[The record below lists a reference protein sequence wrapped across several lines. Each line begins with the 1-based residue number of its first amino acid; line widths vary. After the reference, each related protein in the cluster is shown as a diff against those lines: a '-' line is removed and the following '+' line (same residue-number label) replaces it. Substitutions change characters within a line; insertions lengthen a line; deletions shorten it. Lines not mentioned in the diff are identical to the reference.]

1 MKINVSEY
9 VWLSDRNL
17 CSVEHLAEVSG
28 LSLEEL
34 SDLIEMGLILPVPA
48 DIDAQPKSFSLHY
61 VITANLARRLRDDFE
76 LDRNGMV
83 LAVRLMQRIDA
94 LQEELEAMRAK
105 R

>member
-17 CSVEHLAEVSG
+17 CSVEHLAETSG
-28 LSLEEL
+28 LSIEDL
-34 SDLIEMGLILPVPA
+34 SDLIEMGLIVPA
-48 DIDAQPKSFSLHY
+48 DIDAQPRSFSLHY

>member
-28 LSLEEL
+28 LSIEDLG
-34 SDLIEMGLILPVPA
+34 DLIEMGLIVPA
-48 DIDAQPKSFSLHY
+48 DIDKQPKSFSLHY
-61 VITANLARRLRDDFE
+61 VVTANLARRLRDDFE

-83 LAVRLMQRIDA
+83 LAVTLMQRIDA
-94 LQEELEAMRAK
+94 LQEELEAIRA
-105 R
+105 RH